1 MPLSSRASA
10 PRPLAPRQVY
20 EPRER
25 PGSQAAAKW
34 ARWSGRPAS
43 RSSGQS
49 SDARKLCPLPGDC
62 VVGLLSSHRRGAG
75 GCGLPGTRAQASG
88 TRTPKAAG
96 SLSERAENGGE
107 ARQGLGNCSAG
118 RGVLGV
124 PWGRGTLSL
133 PGR

>member
-1 MPLSSRASA
+1 MVTV
-10 PRPLAPRQVY
+10 LAFNFVEVPF
-20 EPRER
+20 
-25 PGSQAAAKW
+25 
-34 ARWSGRPAS
+34 
-43 RSSGQS
+43 
-49 SDARKLCPLPGDC
+49 SDDC

-88 TRTPKAAG
+88 TRTPEAAG

-124 PWGRGTLSL
+124 PWGRGAVSL
-133 PGR
+133 AGRGWKEITSPWFSDWSTRCNRP